1 MKKIAC
7 WLLLCS
13 TLCSCTNTPPSLT
26 NSLDSLYTV
35 IFSADQP
42 GGSILIQKGDSVLFS
57 KSYGLADLKTKSPI
71 TENTL
76 FNLGSISKTFVAY
89 AVLHLAE
96 QKKLSLDD
104 PLLQYFPAFKNKE
117 LVKEVT
123 IRHLLTHTSGLPDI
137 RKVAADTVFYLS
149 AKDEENWAPI
159 LQADSLLFEPGSQYE
174 YSNPAFNGLALIV
187 EQVSGVK
194 WQRYVDSLILKPSGM
209 VNSTITD
216 GAFPTE
222 GVAHAY
228 VKNNNQWTEDD
239 YGEEPTFA
247 AAGNGGVW
255 SSISELA
262 LYEKAIQQNAFLSA
276 EYIKASREAMTF
288 TNWKGN
294 ESPFIGLCWFINEPD
309 YGTASISHT
318 GTQGGFYCNY
328 VYFPSQDILYVQL
341 SNFPLDQVELAQ
353 RTFSLLKKH
362 GHFK

>member
-1 MKKIAC
+1 MKKTAC
-7 WLLLCS
+7 WLLLS
-13 TLCSCTNTPPSLT
+13 FIFCSCTTPPSSLT
-26 NSLDSLYTV
+26 NSLDSLYSEL
-35 IFSADQP
+35 FPADQP
-42 GGSILIQKGDSVLFS
+42 GGSVLILKGDSVLFS
-57 KSYGLADLKTKSPI
+57 KSYGLADLTTKSPI

-89 AVLHLAE
+89 AVLHLVE
-96 QKKLSLDD
+96 QKKISLEDSI
-104 PLLQYFPAFKNKE
+104 LQYFPTFKNKE
-117 LVKEVT
+117 LVKGIT

-137 RKVAADTVFYLS
+137 RNVAADTVFYLS
-149 AKDEENWAPI
+149 AKDAENWAPI
-159 LQADSLLFEPGSQYE
+159 LQADALLFEPGSQYE
-174 YSNPAFNGLALIV
+174 YSNPAFNGLALII

-209 VNSTITD
+209 IHSTITD
-216 GAFPTE
+216 GAFPRE

-262 LYEKAIQQNAFLSA
+262 FYEKAIQKNVFLSA
-276 EYIKASREAMTF
+276 ENVKTSREEVMF
-288 TNWKGN
+288 PNWKEK

-309 YGTASISHT
+309 YGIASVSHT

-328 VYFPSQDILYVQL
+328 VYLPTQDILYIQL
-341 SNFPLDQVELAQ
+341 SNSPLNQEELAKK
-353 RTFSLLKKH
+353 TFALLRVHKVL
-362 GHFK
+362 